1 MPNDTSNETSLLY
14 DYDGNLVEEI
24 ETEDPVESDA
34 EDDIFYDEEGDIL
47 EDEDEDAGESEEE
60 ETDDDE
66 NGDLEEEEIQDGNGK
81 PGKDKQPQD
90 LGSVANT
97 KQDVISGR
105 IKPDFIPGSK
115 EFFDA
120 VEETVARRFKQEM
133 GEEFDEF
140 DPKHLIKFNYF
151 ARLEADERE
160 KEYKAAVSYIQ
171 KEEASKNIEKSL
183 SNKLDEILVS
193 PELKLKFSEE
203 LGKISVSKY
212 AELEKSIAAGDFSGI
227 LDLAAKVASPLP
239 RESNSVRKSKN
250 VNKPKSVKL
259 FSDFL
264 V

>member
-1 MPNDTSNETSLLY
+1 MPNDNLNETSLLY
-14 DYDGNLVEEI
+14 DYEGNLVEEI
-24 ETEDPVESDA
+24 EAEDPVESDP
-34 EDDIFYDEEGDIL
+34 EDDIFYDEDGNIFEG
-47 EDEDEDAGESEEE
+47 EDEEEGESEE
-60 ETDDDE
+60 D
-66 NGDLEEEEIQDGNGK
+66 GDVEEEEEEEEEENQESKSK
-81 PGKDKQPQD
+81 PEEDKQTQG
-90 LGSVANT
+90 LGATANT
-97 KQDVISGR
+97 KQDAVTSR

-120 VEETVARRFKQEM
+120 VEETAARRFKQEM

-151 ARLEADERE
+151 ARLEAAERE

-171 KEEASKNIEKSL
+171 KEEASKTIERSL

-227 LDLAAKVASPLP
+227 LDLAAKVVSPLP
-239 RESNSVRKSKN
+239 RESNSVRKSKK

>member
-1 MPNDTSNETSLLY
+1 MPNDTLNEASLLY
-14 DYDGNLVEEI
+14 DYEGNLVEEI
-24 ETEDPVESDA
+24 EEEDPIESDP
-34 EDDIFYDEEGDIL
+34 EDNIFYDEEGNIF
-47 EDEDEDAGESEEE
+47 EDEDDEEE
-60 ETDDDE
+60 EEEED
-66 NGDLEEEEIQDGNGK
+66 GDVEEEEEEENQESKSK
-81 PGKDKQPQD
+81 PEEDKQTQG
-90 LGSVANT
+90 LGATANT
-97 KQDVISGR
+97 KQDVVTSR

-120 VEETVARRFKQEM
+120 VEETAARRFKQEM

-171 KEEASKNIEKSL
+171 KEEASKTIEKSL

>member
-1 MPNDTSNETSLLY
+1 MPNDTNETSLLY
-14 DYDGNLVEEI
+14 DYEGNLVEEI
-24 ETEDPVESDA
+24 ESEDPTESDA
-34 EDDIFYDEEGDIL
+34 EDSIFYDEEGNIFEG
-47 EDEDEDAGESEEE
+47 EDEEEGESEE
-60 ETDDDE
+60 D
-66 NGDLEEEEIQDGNGK
+66 GDVEEEEEEEEENQESKSK
-81 PGKDKQPQD
+81 PEEDKQTQG
-90 LGSVANT
+90 LGATANT
-97 KQDVISGR
+97 KQDVVTSR

-120 VEETVARRFKQEM
+120 VEETAARRFKQEM

-151 ARLEADERE
+151 ARLEAAERE

-227 LDLAAKVASPLP
+227 LDLAAKVVSPLP
-239 RESNSVRKSKN
+239 RESNSVRKSKK
-250 VNKPKSVKL
+250 VNRPKSVKL

>member
-1 MPNDTSNETSLLY
+1 MPNDNLEASLLY
-14 DYDGNLVEEI
+14 DYEGNLVEEI
-24 ETEDPVESDA
+24 EAEDPVESDA
-34 EDDIFYDEEGDIL
+34 EDDIFYDEDGNIF

-60 ETDDDE
+60 DTDDDE
-66 NGDLEEEEIQDGNGK
+66 NGDVEEEEIQDSKGK
-81 PGKDKQPQD
+81 PGEDKQKQD
-90 LGSVANT
+90 LGSTANT

-120 VEETVARRFKQEM
+120 VEETAALRFKQEM

-151 ARLEADERE
+151 ARLEASERE

-171 KEEASKNIEKSL
+171 KEEASKNIEKTL

-193 PELKLKFSEE
+193 SELKLKFSEE

-227 LDLAAKVASPLP
+227 LDLAAKVTNPLH
-239 RESNSVRKSKN
+239 RESKSVGKSKK

>member
-14 DYDGNLVEEI
+14 DYEGNLVEEI
-24 ETEDPVESDA
+24 ESEDPTESDA
-34 EDDIFYDEEGDIL
+34 EDSIFYDEDGNIFEG
-47 EDEDEDAGESEEE
+47 EDEEEGESEE
-60 ETDDDE
+60 D
-66 NGDLEEEEIQDGNGK
+66 GDVEEEEEEEEENQESKSK
-81 PGKDKQPQD
+81 PEEDKQTQG
-90 LGSVANT
+90 LGATANT
-97 KQDVISGR
+97 KQDVVTSR

-120 VEETVARRFKQEM
+120 VEETAARRFKQEM

-171 KEEASKNIEKSL
+171 KEEASKTIERSL

-212 AELEKSIAAGDFSGI
+212 TELEKSIAAGDFSGI
-227 LDLAAKVASPLP
+227 LDLAAKVVSPLP
-239 RESNSVRKSKN
+239 RESNSVRKSKK

>member
-1 MPNDTSNETSLLY
+1 MPNDTLNETSLLY
-14 DYDGNLVEEI
+14 DYEGNLVEEI
-24 ETEDPVESDA
+24 ESEDPMESDA
-34 EDDIFYDEEGDIL
+34 EDDIFYDEDGNIFEG
-47 EDEDEDAGESEEE
+47 EDEEEGESEE
-60 ETDDDE
+60 D
-66 NGDLEEEEIQDGNGK
+66 GDVEEEEEEEEENQEGKGK
-81 PGKDKQPQD
+81 PEEDKQTQG
-90 LGSVANT
+90 LGATANT
-97 KQDVISGR
+97 KQDVVTSR

-120 VEETVARRFKQEM
+120 VEETAARRFKQEM

-151 ARLEADERE
+151 ARLEAAERE

-212 AELEKSIAAGDFSGI
+212 TELEKSIAAGDFSGI

-239 RESNSVRKSKN
+239 RESNSVRKSKK

>member
-47 EDEDEDAGESEEE
+47 EDEDEDAEESEEE
-60 ETDDDE
+60 EADDDE
-66 NGDLEEEEIQDGNGK
+66 SGDLEEEEIQDGKGK
-81 PGKDKQPQD
+81 PEKDKQSQD

-97 KQDVISGR
+97 KQDIVTGR

-120 VEETVARRFKQEM
+120 VEETAARRFEQEM

-140 DPKHLIKFNYF
+140 DPKHLVKFNYF
-151 ARLEADERE
+151 ARLEAEERE
-160 KEYKAAVSYIQ
+160 KEYKAAVSYIA

-212 AELEKSIAAGDFSGI
+212 AELEKSIAAGNFSGI
-227 LDLAAKVASPLP
+227 LDLAAKVTGSFP
-239 RESNSVRKSKN
+239 RESNSARKSKK

>member
-1 MPNDTSNETSLLY
+1 MPNNTNETSLLY
-14 DYDGNLVEEI
+14 DYEGNLVEEI
-24 ETEDPVESDA
+24 ESEDPTESDA
-34 EDDIFYDEEGDIL
+34 EDDIFYDEDGNIFEG
-47 EDEDEDAGESEEE
+47 EDEEE
-60 ETDDDE
+60 E
-66 NGDLEEEEIQDGNGK
+66 EEEEENQESKGK
-81 PGKDKQPQD
+81 SEEDKQTQG
-90 LGSVANT
+90 LGATANT
-97 KQDVISGR
+97 KQDVVTSR

-120 VEETVARRFKQEM
+120 VEETAARRFKQEM

-239 RESNSVRKSKN
+239 RESNSVRKSKK

>member
-1 MPNDTSNETSLLY
+1 MPNDTLNETSLLY
-14 DYDGNLVEEI
+14 DYEGNLVEEI
-24 ETEDPVESDA
+24 ESEDPMESDA
-34 EDDIFYDEEGDIL
+34 EDDIFYDEDGNIFEG
-47 EDEDEDAGESEEE
+47 EDEEEGESEE
-60 ETDDDE
+60 D
-66 NGDLEEEEIQDGNGK
+66 GDVEEEEEEEEENQEGKGK
-81 PGKDKQPQD
+81 PEEDKQTQG
-90 LGSVANT
+90 LGATANT
-97 KQDVISGR
+97 KQDVVTSR

-120 VEETVARRFKQEM
+120 VEETAARRFKQEM

-151 ARLEADERE
+151 ARLEAAERE

-212 AELEKSIAAGDFSGI
+212 TELEKSIAAGDFSGI

-239 RESNSVRKSKN
+239 RESNSVRKSKK
-250 VNKPKSVKL
+250 VNRPKSVKL

>member
-14 DYDGNLVEEI
+14 DYEGNLVEEI
-24 ETEDPVESDA
+24 ESEDPTESDA
-34 EDDIFYDEEGDIL
+34 EDSIFYDEEGNIFEG
-47 EDEDEDAGESEEE
+47 EDEEEGESEE
-60 ETDDDE
+60 D
-66 NGDLEEEEIQDGNGK
+66 GDVEEEEEEEEENQESKSK
-81 PGKDKQPQD
+81 PEEDKQTQG
-90 LGSVANT
+90 LGATANT
-97 KQDVISGR
+97 KQDVVTSR

-120 VEETVARRFKQEM
+120 VEETAARRFKQEM

-151 ARLEADERE
+151 ARLEAAERE

-171 KEEASKNIEKSL
+171 KEEASKTIERSL

-239 RESNSVRKSKN
+239 RESNSVRKSKK

>member
-1 MPNDTSNETSLLY
+1 MPNDTLNETSLLY
-14 DYDGNLVEEI
+14 DYEGNLVEEI
-24 ETEDPVESDA
+24 ESEDPTESDA
-34 EDDIFYDEEGDIL
+34 EDSIFYDEEGNIF
-47 EDEDEDAGESEEE
+47 EDEDDDAGESEEE
-60 ETDDDE
+60 ESDDDE
-66 NGDLEEEEIQDGNGK
+66 DGDLEEEETQDSKGK
-81 PGKDKQPQD
+81 SDEDKQTKN
-90 LGSVANT
+90 LGSAANT
-97 KQDVISGR
+97 KQDAVTSR

-120 VEETVARRFKQEM
+120 VEETAARRFKQEM

-151 ARLEADERE
+151 ARLEAGERE
-160 KEYKAAVSYIQ
+160 KEYKDAVSYIQ

-227 LDLAAKVASPLP
+227 LDLAAKVVSPLP
-239 RESNSVRKSKN
+239 RESNSVRKSKK

>member
-34 EDDIFYDEEGDIL
+34 EDDIFYDEDGDIL
-47 EDEDEDAGESEEE
+47 EDEDEDAEESEEE
-60 ETDDDE
+60 EADDDE
-66 NGDLEEEEIQDGNGK
+66 NGDLEEEEIQDSKGK
-81 PGKDKQPQD
+81 PEKDKQSQD

-97 KQDVISGR
+97 KQDAVTSR

-120 VEETVARRFKQEM
+120 VEETAARRFEQEM

-140 DPKHLIKFNYF
+140 DPKHLVKFNYF

-171 KEEASKNIEKSL
+171 REEASKNIEKSL

-227 LDLAAKVASPLP
+227 LDLAAKVTSPFH
-239 RESNSVRKSKN
+239 RESNSARKSKTG
-250 VNKPKSVKL
+250 NKPKSVKL

>member
-14 DYDGNLVEEI
+14 DYEGNLVEEI
-24 ETEDPVESDA
+24 ESEDPTESDA
-34 EDDIFYDEEGDIL
+34 EDSIFYDEDGNIFEG
-47 EDEDEDAGESEEE
+47 EDEEEEESEE
-60 ETDDDE
+60 D
-66 NGDLEEEEIQDGNGK
+66 GDVEEEEEEEEENQESKSK
-81 PGKDKQPQD
+81 PEEDKQTQG
-90 LGSVANT
+90 LGATANT
-97 KQDVISGR
+97 KQDVVTSR

-120 VEETVARRFKQEM
+120 VEETAARRFKQEM

-151 ARLEADERE
+151 ARLEAAERE

-171 KEEASKNIEKSL
+171 KEEASKTIERSL

-239 RESNSVRKSKN
+239 RESNSVRKSKK

>member
-1 MPNDTSNETSLLY
+1 MPNNTNETSLLY
-14 DYDGNLVEEI
+14 DYEGNLVEEI
-24 ETEDPVESDA
+24 ESEDPTESDA
-34 EDDIFYDEEGDIL
+34 EDDIFYDEDGNIFEG
-47 EDEDEDAGESEEE
+47 EDEEEEESEE
-60 ETDDDE
+60 D
-66 NGDLEEEEIQDGNGK
+66 GDVEEEEEEEENQESKGK
-81 PGKDKQPQD
+81 SEEDKQTQG
-90 LGSVANT
+90 LGATANT
-97 KQDVISGR
+97 KQDVVTSR

-120 VEETVARRFKQEM
+120 VEETAARRFKQEM

-151 ARLEADERE
+151 ARLEASERE

-183 SNKLDEILVS
+183 SSKLDEILVS
-193 PELKLKFSEE
+193 SELKLKFSEE

-227 LDLAAKVASPLP
+227 LDLAAKVTNPLH
-239 RESNSVRKSKN
+239 RESKSVGKSKK

>member
-14 DYDGNLVEEI
+14 DYEGNLVEEI
-24 ETEDPVESDA
+24 ESEDPTESDA
-34 EDDIFYDEEGDIL
+34 EDSIFYDEEGNIFEV
-47 EDEDEDAGESEEE
+47 EDEEEGESEE
-60 ETDDDE
+60 D
-66 NGDLEEEEIQDGNGK
+66 GDVEEEEEEEEENQESKSK
-81 PGKDKQPQD
+81 PEEDKQTQG
-90 LGSVANT
+90 LGATANT
-97 KQDVISGR
+97 KQDVVTSR

-120 VEETVARRFKQEM
+120 VEETAARRFKQEM

-151 ARLEADERE
+151 ARLEAAERE

-227 LDLAAKVASPLP
+227 LDLAAKVVSPLP

>member
-1 MPNDTSNETSLLY
+1 MPNDTLNEASLLY
-14 DYDGNLVEEI
+14 DYEGNLVEEI
-24 ETEDPVESDA
+24 EEEDPIESDA
-34 EDDIFYDEEGDIL
+34 EDDIFYDEEGNIFEG
-47 EDEDEDAGESEEE
+47 EDEEE
-60 ETDDDE
+60 E
-66 NGDLEEEEIQDGNGK
+66 EEEEDGDVEEEEEEENQESK
-81 PGKDKQPQD
+81 SKSEEDKQTQG
-90 LGSVANT
+90 LGATANT
-97 KQDVISGR
+97 KQDVVASR

-120 VEETVARRFKQEM
+120 VEETAARRFKQEM

-151 ARLEADERE
+151 ARLEAAERE

>member
-1 MPNDTSNETSLLY
+1 MPNDTLNEASLLY
-14 DYDGNLVEEI
+14 DYEGNLVEEI
-24 ETEDPVESDA
+24 EEEDPIESDA
-34 EDDIFYDEEGDIL
+34 EDDIFYDEEGNIFEG
-47 EDEDEDAGESEEE
+47 EDEEE
-60 ETDDDE
+60 E
-66 NGDLEEEEIQDGNGK
+66 EEEEDGDVEEEEEEENQESK
-81 PGKDKQPQD
+81 SKSEEDKQTQG
-90 LGSVANT
+90 LGATANT
-97 KQDVISGR
+97 KQDVVASR

-120 VEETVARRFKQEM
+120 VEETAARRFKQEM

>member
-1 MPNDTSNETSLLY
+1 MPNDNLNEPSLLY
-14 DYDGNLVEEI
+14 DYEGNLVEEI
-24 ETEDPVESDA
+24 EAEDPVESDA
-34 EDDIFYDEEGDIL
+34 EDDIFYDEDGNIF
-47 EDEDEDAGESEEE
+47 EDEDEGAGESEEE

-66 NGDLEEEEIQDGNGK
+66 IGDLEEEEIQDSKGK
-81 PGKDKQPQD
+81 PGEDKQKQD
-90 LGSVANT
+90 LGSTSNT
-97 KQDVISGR
+97 KQDVVTSR

-120 VEETVARRFKQEM
+120 VEETAARRFKQEM

-140 DPKHLIKFNYF
+140 DPKHLVKFNYF
-151 ARLEADERE
+151 ARLEASERE

-193 PELKLKFSEE
+193 SELKLKFSEE

-227 LDLAAKVASPLP
+227 LDLAAKVTNPLH
-239 RESNSVRKSKN
+239 RESKSVGKSKK
-250 VNKPKSVKL
+250 VNNKSVKL

>member
-1 MPNDTSNETSLLY
+1 MPNDTLNEASLLY
-14 DYDGNLVEEI
+14 DYEGNLVEEI
-24 ETEDPVESDA
+24 EEEDPIESDP
-34 EDDIFYDEEGDIL
+34 EDNIFYDEEGNIFEG
-47 EDEDEDAGESEEE
+47 EDEEE
-60 ETDDDE
+60 E
-66 NGDLEEEEIQDGNGK
+66 EEEEDGDVEEEEEEENQESK
-81 PGKDKQPQD
+81 SKSEEDKQTNN
-90 LGSVANT
+90 LGSAANT
-97 KQDVISGR
+97 KQDAVTSR
-105 IKPDFIPGSK
+105 IKHDFIPGSK

-120 VEETVARRFKQEM
+120 VEETAARRFKQEM

-151 ARLEADERE
+151 ARLEAAERE

-171 KEEASKNIEKSL
+171 KEEASKTIEKSL

>member
-14 DYDGNLVEEI
+14 DYEGNLVEEI
-24 ETEDPVESDA
+24 ESEDPTESDA
-34 EDDIFYDEEGDIL
+34 EDSIFYDEEGNIFEG
-47 EDEDEDAGESEEE
+47 EDEEEGESEE
-60 ETDDDE
+60 D
-66 NGDLEEEEIQDGNGK
+66 GDVEEEEEEEENQESKSK
-81 PGKDKQPQD
+81 PEEDKQTQG
-90 LGSVANT
+90 LGATANT
-97 KQDVISGR
+97 KQDVVTSR

-120 VEETVARRFKQEM
+120 VEETAARRFKQEM

-151 ARLEADERE
+151 ARLEAAERE

-171 KEEASKNIEKSL
+171 KEEASKTIERSL

-239 RESNSVRKSKN
+239 RESNSVRKSKK

>member
-1 MPNDTSNETSLLY
+1 MPNDTLNETSLLY
-14 DYDGNLVEEI
+14 DYEGNLVEEI
-24 ETEDPVESDA
+24 ESEDPTESDA
-34 EDDIFYDEEGDIL
+34 EDSIFYDEEGNIFEG
-47 EDEDEDAGESEEE
+47 EDEEEEESEE
-60 ETDDDE
+60 D
-66 NGDLEEEEIQDGNGK
+66 GDVEEEEEEEEENQESKGK
-81 PGKDKQPQD
+81 PDEDKQTQG
-90 LGSVANT
+90 LGATANT
-97 KQDVISGR
+97 KQDVVTSR

-120 VEETVARRFKQEM
+120 VEETAARRFKQEM
-133 GEEFDEF
+133 GEDFDEF
-140 DPKHLIKFNYF
+140 DPKHLIKFNYY

-212 AELEKSIAAGDFSGI
+212 AELEKSIAAGNFSGI
-227 LDLAAKVASPLP
+227 LDLAAKVTGSFP
-239 RESNSVRKSKN
+239 RESNSARKSKK

>member
-14 DYDGNLVEEI
+14 DYEGNLVEEI
-24 ETEDPVESDA
+24 ESEDPTESDA
-34 EDDIFYDEEGDIL
+34 EDSIFYDEEGNIFEG
-47 EDEDEDAGESEEE
+47 EDEEEGESEEE
-60 ETDDDE
+60 EADE
-66 NGDLEEEEIQDGNGK
+66 DEDVEEEEENQESKSK
-81 PGKDKQPQD
+81 PEEDKQTQG
-90 LGSVANT
+90 LGATANT
-97 KQDVISGR
+97 KQDVVTSR

-120 VEETVARRFKQEM
+120 VEETAARRFKQEM

-151 ARLEADERE
+151 ARLEAAERE

-171 KEEASKNIEKSL
+171 KEEASKTIERSL

-227 LDLAAKVASPLP
+227 LDLAAKVVSPLP

>member
-1 MPNDTSNETSLLY
+1 MPNDTNETSLLY
-14 DYDGNLVEEI
+14 DYEGNLVEEI
-24 ETEDPVESDA
+24 ESEDPTESDA
-34 EDDIFYDEEGDIL
+34 EDSIFYDEEGNIFEG
-47 EDEDEDAGESEEE
+47 EDEEEEESEE
-60 ETDDDE
+60 D
-66 NGDLEEEEIQDGNGK
+66 GDVEEEEEEESQESKGK
-81 PGKDKQPQD
+81 PDEDKQTQG
-90 LGSVANT
+90 LGATANT
-97 KQDVISGR
+97 KQDVVTSR

-120 VEETVARRFKQEM
+120 VEETAARRFKQEM

-151 ARLEADERE
+151 ARLEAGERE
-160 KEYKAAVSYIQ
+160 KEYKAAVSYIE

-227 LDLAAKVASPLP
+227 LDLAAKVTSPFP
-239 RESNSVRKSKN
+239 RESNSARKSKK
-250 VNKPKSVKL
+250 VNKKSVKL

>member
-14 DYDGNLVEEI
+14 DYEGNLVEEI
-24 ETEDPVESDA
+24 ESEDPMESDA
-34 EDDIFYDEEGDIL
+34 EDDIFYDEEGNIFEG
-47 EDEDEDAGESEEE
+47 EDEEE
-60 ETDDDE
+60 E
-66 NGDLEEEEIQDGNGK
+66 EEEEDGDVEEEEEEENQESKSK
-81 PGKDKQPQD
+81 PEEDKQTQG
-90 LGSVANT
+90 LGATANT
-97 KQDVISGR
+97 KQDVVTSR

-120 VEETVARRFKQEM
+120 VEETAARRFKQEM

>member
-14 DYDGNLVEEI
+14 DYEGNLVEEI
-24 ETEDPVESDA
+24 ESEDPIESDP
-34 EDDIFYDEEGDIL
+34 EDNIFYDEEGNIF
-47 EDEDEDAGESEEE
+47 EDEDDEEE
-60 ETDDDE
+60 EEEED
-66 NGDLEEEEIQDGNGK
+66 GDVEEEEEEENQESK
-81 PGKDKQPQD
+81 SKSEEDKQTKN
-90 LGSVANT
+90 LGSAANT
-97 KQDVISGR
+97 KQDAVTSR

-120 VEETVARRFKQEM
+120 VEETAARRFKQEM

-151 ARLEADERE
+151 ARLEAAERE

-171 KEEASKNIEKSL
+171 KEEASKTIERSL

>member
-14 DYDGNLVEEI
+14 DYEGNLVEEI
-24 ETEDPVESDA
+24 EEEDPIESDA
-34 EDDIFYDEEGDIL
+34 EDDIFYDEEGNIFEG
-47 EDEDEDAGESEEE
+47 EDEEE
-60 ETDDDE
+60 E
-66 NGDLEEEEIQDGNGK
+66 EEEEDGDVEEEEEEENQESK
-81 PGKDKQPQD
+81 SKSEEDKQTQG
-90 LGSVANT
+90 LGATANT
-97 KQDVISGR
+97 KQDVVTSR

-120 VEETVARRFKQEM
+120 VEETAARRFKQEM

>member
-1 MPNDTSNETSLLY
+1 MPNNTNETSLLY
-14 DYDGNLVEEI
+14 DYEGNLVEEI
-24 ETEDPVESDA
+24 ESEDPTESDA
-34 EDDIFYDEEGDIL
+34 EDDIFYDEDGNIFEG
-47 EDEDEDAGESEEE
+47 EDEEEEESEE
-60 ETDDDE
+60 D
-66 NGDLEEEEIQDGNGK
+66 GDVEEEEEEENQESKGK
-81 PGKDKQPQD
+81 SEEDKQTQG
-90 LGSVANT
+90 LGATANT
-97 KQDVISGR
+97 KQDVVTSR

-120 VEETVARRFKQEM
+120 VEETAARRFKQEM

-151 ARLEADERE
+151 ARLEASERE

-239 RESNSVRKSKN
+239 RESNSVRKSKK

>member
-14 DYDGNLVEEI
+14 DYEGNLVEEI
-24 ETEDPVESDA
+24 ESEDPMESDA
-34 EDDIFYDEEGDIL
+34 EDDIFYDEEGNIFEG
-47 EDEDEDAGESEEE
+47 EDEEE
-60 ETDDDE
+60 E
-66 NGDLEEEEIQDGNGK
+66 EEEEDGDVEEEEEEENQESK
-81 PGKDKQPQD
+81 SKSEEDKQTQG
-90 LGSVANT
+90 LGATANT
-97 KQDVISGR
+97 KQDVVASR

-120 VEETVARRFKQEM
+120 VEETAARRFKQEM

-171 KEEASKNIEKSL
+171 KEEASKTIEKSL

-193 PELKLKFSEE
+193 PELKLKFSKE

-239 RESNSVRKSKN
+239 RESNSVRKSKK

>member
-1 MPNDTSNETSLLY
+1 MPNDNLEASLLY
-14 DYDGNLVEEI
+14 DYEGNLVEEI
-24 ETEDPVESDA
+24 ESEDPTESDA
-34 EDDIFYDEEGDIL
+34 EDSIFYDEDGNIFEG
-47 EDEDEDAGESEEE
+47 EDEEEGESEEDG
-60 ETDDDE
+60 DDDE
-66 NGDLEEEEIQDGNGK
+66 DGDLEEEETQDSKGK
-81 PGKDKQPQD
+81 SDEDKQAKN
-90 LGSVANT
+90 LGSAANT
-97 KQDVISGR
+97 KQDAVTSR

-120 VEETVARRFKQEM
+120 VEETAAHRFKQEM

-151 ARLEADERE
+151 ARLEAGERE
-160 KEYKAAVSYIQ
+160 KEYKDAVSYIQ
-171 KEEASKNIEKSL
+171 KEEASKNIEKTL

-212 AELEKSIAAGDFSGI
+212 AELEKSIASGDFSGI
-227 LDLAAKVASPLP
+227 LDLAAKVTNPLH
-239 RESNSVRKSKN
+239 RESKSVGKSKK
-250 VNKPKSVKL
+250 VNNKSVKL

>member
-1 MPNDTSNETSLLY
+1 MPNDTLNETSLLY
-14 DYDGNLVEEI
+14 DYEGNLVEEI
-24 ETEDPVESDA
+24 EAEDPIESDP
-34 EDDIFYDEEGDIL
+34 EDNIFYDEEGNIF

-60 ETDDDE
+60 ESDDDE
-66 NGDLEEEEIQDGNGK
+66 DGDLEEEETQDSKGK
-81 PGKDKQPQD
+81 SDEDKQTKN
-90 LGSVANT
+90 LGSAANT
-97 KQDVISGR
+97 KQDAVTSR

-115 EFFDA
+115 EFFSA
-120 VEETVARRFKQEM
+120 VEESAAHRFKQEM

-171 KEEASKNIEKSL
+171 KEEASKTIEKSL

-212 AELEKSIAAGDFSGI
+212 AELEKSIASGDFSGI
-227 LDLAAKVASPLP
+227 LDLAAKVTSPFP
-239 RESNSVRKSKN
+239 RESNSARKSKTG
-250 VNKPKSVKL
+250 NKPKSVKL

>member
-1 MPNDTSNETSLLY
+1 MPNDTNETSLLY
-14 DYDGNLVEEI
+14 DYEGNLVEEI

-34 EDDIFYDEEGDIL
+34 EDDIFYDEEGNIFEG
-47 EDEDEDAGESEEE
+47 EDEEEEESEE
-60 ETDDDE
+60 D
-66 NGDLEEEEIQDGNGK
+66 GDVEEEEEEKEENQESKSK
-81 PGKDKQPQD
+81 PEEDKQTQG
-90 LGSVANT
+90 LGATANT
-97 KQDVISGR
+97 KQDVVASR

-120 VEETVARRFKQEM
+120 VEETAARRFKQEM

-151 ARLEADERE
+151 ARLEAAERE

-171 KEEASKNIEKSL
+171 KEEASKTIERSL

-227 LDLAAKVASPLP
+227 LDLAAKVAGPFP
-239 RESNSVRKSKN
+239 RESGSVRKSKKVKKLKN
-250 VNKPKSVKL
+250 VKL

>member
-1 MPNDTSNETSLLY
+1 MDMPNDTLNEASLLY
-14 DYDGNLVEEI
+14 DYEGNLVEEI
-24 ETEDPVESDA
+24 EEEDPIESDA
-34 EDDIFYDEEGDIL
+34 EDDIFYDEEGNIFEG
-47 EDEDEDAGESEEE
+47 EDEEE
-60 ETDDDE
+60 E
-66 NGDLEEEEIQDGNGK
+66 EEEEDGDVEEEEEEENQESK
-81 PGKDKQPQD
+81 SKSEEDKQTQG
-90 LGSVANT
+90 LGATANT
-97 KQDVISGR
+97 KQDVVASR

-120 VEETVARRFKQEM
+120 VEETAARRFKQEM

>member
-1 MPNDTSNETSLLY
+1 MPNDTLNETSLLY
-14 DYDGNLVEEI
+14 DYEGNLVEEI
-24 ETEDPVESDA
+24 EAEDPTESDA
-34 EDDIFYDEEGDIL
+34 EDSIFYDEEGNIF
-47 EDEDEDAGESEEE
+47 EDEDDDAGESEEE
-60 ETDDDE
+60 ESDDDE
-66 NGDLEEEEIQDGNGK
+66 DGDLEEEEIQDSKGK
-81 PGKDKQPQD
+81 PDEDKQTKNF
-90 LGSVANT
+90 GSAANT
-97 KQDVISGR
+97 KQDAVTGR

-120 VEETVARRFKQEM
+120 VEETAARRFKQEM

-140 DPKHLIKFNYF
+140 DPKHLVKFNYF

-160 KEYKAAVSYIQ
+160 KEYKAAVSYIE

-212 AELEKSIAAGDFSGI
+212 AELEKSIAAGNFSGI

-239 RESNSVRKSKN
+239 RESNSARKSKK

>member
-14 DYDGNLVEEI
+14 DYEGNLVEEI
-24 ETEDPVESDA
+24 ESEDPTESDA
-34 EDDIFYDEEGDIL
+34 EDSIFYDEEGNIFEG
-47 EDEDEDAGESEEE
+47 EDEEEGESEE
-60 ETDDDE
+60 D
-66 NGDLEEEEIQDGNGK
+66 GDVEEEEEEEENQESKSK
-81 PGKDKQPQD
+81 PEEDKQTQG
-90 LGSVANT
+90 LGATANT
-97 KQDVISGR
+97 KQDAVTGR

-120 VEETVARRFKQEM
+120 VEETAARRFKQEM

-151 ARLEADERE
+151 ARLEAAERE

-171 KEEASKNIEKSL
+171 KEEASKNIERSL

-227 LDLAAKVASPLP
+227 LDLAAKVASPFP
-239 RESNSVRKSKN
+239 RESGSVGKSKK

>member
-1 MPNDTSNETSLLY
+1 MPNDTLNEASLLY
-14 DYDGNLVEEI
+14 DYEGNLVEEI
-24 ETEDPVESDA
+24 EEEDPIESDP
-34 EDDIFYDEEGDIL
+34 EDNIFYDEEGNIF
-47 EDEDEDAGESEEE
+47 EDEDDEEE
-60 ETDDDE
+60 EEEED
-66 NGDLEEEEIQDGNGK
+66 GDVEEEEEEENQESK
-81 PGKDKQPQD
+81 SKSEEDKQTQG
-90 LGSVANT
+90 LGATANT
-97 KQDVISGR
+97 KQDVVLGR

-120 VEETVARRFKQEM
+120 VEETAARRFKQEM

-212 AELEKSIAAGDFSGI
+212 AELEKSIASGDFSGI

>member
-1 MPNDTSNETSLLY
+1 MPNDNSNETSLLY
-14 DYDGNLVEEI
+14 DYEGNLVEEI
-24 ETEDPVESDA
+24 DTEDPVESDA
-34 EDDIFYDEEGDIL
+34 EDDIFYDEDGNIFEG
-47 EDEDEDAGESEEE
+47 EDEEEGESEEE
-60 ETDDDE
+60 SDDDE
-66 NGDLEEEEIQDGNGK
+66 DGDLEEEENQDSKVK
-81 PGKDKQPQD
+81 PDENKQAKDF
-90 LGSVANT
+90 SSAANT
-97 KQDVISGR
+97 KQDAVTSR

-120 VEETVARRFKQEM
+120 VEETAARRFKQEM

-171 KEEASKNIEKSL
+171 KEEASKNIEKTL

-227 LDLAAKVASPLP
+227 LDLAAKVTGPFP
-239 RESNSVRKSKN
+239 RESNSAGKSKK

>member
-14 DYDGNLVEEI
+14 DYEGNLVEEI
-24 ETEDPVESDA
+24 ESEDPTESDA
-34 EDDIFYDEEGDIL
+34 EDSIFYDEEGNIFEG
-47 EDEDEDAGESEEE
+47 EDEEEEESEE
-60 ETDDDE
+60 D
-66 NGDLEEEEIQDGNGK
+66 GDIEEEEEEEEENQESKSK
-81 PGKDKQPQD
+81 PEEDKQTQG
-90 LGSVANT
+90 LGATANT
-97 KQDVISGR
+97 KQDVVTSR

-120 VEETVARRFKQEM
+120 VEETAARRFKQEM

-151 ARLEADERE
+151 ARLEAAERE

-171 KEEASKNIEKSL
+171 KEEASKTIERSL

-212 AELEKSIAAGDFSGI
+212 TELEKSIAAGDFSGI
-227 LDLAAKVASPLP
+227 LDLAAKVAGPFP
-239 RESNSVRKSKN
+239 RESGSVKKSKK
-250 VNKPKSVKL
+250 VKKLKSVKL

>member
-1 MPNDTSNETSLLY
+1 MDMPNDTLNEASLLY
-14 DYDGNLVEEI
+14 DYEGNLVEEI
-24 ETEDPVESDA
+24 EEEDPIESDA
-34 EDDIFYDEEGDIL
+34 EDDIFYDEEGNIFEG
-47 EDEDEDAGESEEE
+47 EDEEE
-60 ETDDDE
+60 E
-66 NGDLEEEEIQDGNGK
+66 EEEEDGDVEEEEEEENQESK
-81 PGKDKQPQD
+81 SKSEEDKQTQG
-90 LGSVANT
+90 LGATANT
-97 KQDVISGR
+97 KQDVVASR

-120 VEETVARRFKQEM
+120 VEETAARRFKQEM

-171 KEEASKNIEKSL
+171 KEEASKTIEKSL